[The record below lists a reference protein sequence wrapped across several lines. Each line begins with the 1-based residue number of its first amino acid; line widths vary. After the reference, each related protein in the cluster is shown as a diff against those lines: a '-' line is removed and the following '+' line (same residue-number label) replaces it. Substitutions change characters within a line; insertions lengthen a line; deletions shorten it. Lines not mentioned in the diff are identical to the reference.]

1 MLFILTADIKS
12 CEIQQVVW
20 GSLHACDFGLLCI
33 MPHALR
39 DRHIWYTRCR

>member
-20 GSLHACDFGLLCI
+20 GSLHACDFGLCLMHYVI
-33 MPHALR
+33 ATYGIR
-39 DRHIWYTRCR
+39 VVVK